1 MRSNRGRCLTA
12 GAGRARLRCVAVK
25 LHRCSWTFL
34 HTDLDA
40 CWRVQ
45 RALDERGVAY
55 EIVKH
60 GYGKGPRTRLEALSA
75 QRLLPV
81 IEFEDGTAYRAES
94 RTMAERVRAGRLFE
108 PPGP

>member
-1 MRSNRGRCLTA
+1 MAYTDRGMA
-12 GAGRARLRCVAVK
+12 PVK

-45 RALDERGVAY
+45 RALDEKGVEY
-55 EIVKH
+55 EVVKH
-60 GYGKGPRTRLEALSA
+60 GYGKGPRADVVALSG

-81 IEFEDGTAYRAES
+81 IEFEDGSAYRAQS
-94 RTMAERVRAGRLFE
+94 AAMAARVRAGELRA
-108 PPGP
+108 

>member
-1 MRSNRGRCLTA
+1 MA
-12 GAGRARLRCVAVK
+12 IK

-40 CWRVQ
+40 CWKVQ
-45 RALDERGVAY
+45 RALDEKGILY

-60 GYGKGPRTRLEALSA
+60 GYRKGRRPAVEALSG

-81 IEFEDGTAYRAES
+81 IELEDGSAYRAES
-94 RTMAERVRAGRLFE
+94 DEMAARVRAGTL
-108 PPGP
+108 PG